1 MKKAMLIKMVIGCI
15 ILTSGCGGDKTET
28 TKKKEDRLPNAT
40 YWEDVLT
47 EETLVEETITGW

>member
-1 MKKAMLIKMVIGCI
+1 MKRAMLIKLVIGCI
-15 ILTSGCGGDKTET
+15 ILTGCGGDKTET
-28 TKKKEDRLPNAT
+28 TKKKEDRFPNTT